1 VSDKKKSTQGG
12 LAEVDAAKER
22 LDGTT
27 SDPATRDADVT
38 AAEVPADPTAAV
50 HQSDA
55 GEEGYPFPPQGDVDR
70 SLLSDKKRKGES
82 PGPIEIED
90 WVKLADTDD
99 VDDGLVGHIA
109 AVLEKREDDDGT
121 ETFRVRT
128 RDEHNAE
135 LWVGRDSF
143 EEVDRG
149 GRGLRAV

>member
-1 VSDKKKSTQGG
+1 MAKSTQGG
-12 LAEVDAAKER
+12 LVVPDDVAER

-38 AAEVPADPTAAV
+38 AAEVPPDPTAAV

-70 SLLSDKKRKGES
+70 GLLSDRKRKGET

-99 VDDGLVGHIA
+99 VPDGLVGHTA
-109 AVLEKREDDDGT
+109 AVISKTVDDEN
-121 ETFRVRT
+121 ETFKVRT

-135 LWVGRDSF
+135 LILERDSF
-143 EEVDRG
+143 AEVFRG
-149 GRGLRAV
+149 GRGLRAG